1 MTARVYVNLLEVNWW
16 SMLIIPKLPLHKT
29 AMAHG
34 RWHQMSPDLEADHEW
49 NSVCFGSKWIDS
61 LILTDSC
68 IYMYFIVWY
77 GEILTYIEHNS
88 KFLYPFVVLLVPRAS
103 HQLVLLVDHAAPSAS
118 SWMPWT
124 SLRIL
129 GTKSE
134 WMSLGLDQGSRGT
147 SFWVWPRFL
156 ELGNLL
162 QVHRV

>member
-1 MTARVYVNLLEVNWW
+1 MTARVYVNLLEG
-16 SMLIIPKLPLHKT
+16 KLVINVDHPQVAPAQNRKT
-29 AMAHG
+29 MADGIRCH
-34 RWHQMSPDLEADHEW
+34 WISKQIMSETLFALDRNE
-49 NSVCFGSKWIDS
+49 
-61 LILTDSC
+61 LILIDSC
-68 IYMYFIVWY
+68 IYMYFIVWF
-77 GEILTYIEHNS
+77 GETLTHIKHNS
-88 KFLYPFVVLLVPRAS
+88 KLLYLFVGLFVPRAL

-147 SFWVWPRFL
+147 SFWAWLRFL
-156 ELGNLL
+156 ELGSLL